1 MSNEEKFKGLKQQM
15 IQENEEK
22 YGDELRQ
29 SYGDERIEAANKKFI
44 V

>member
-22 YGDELRQ
+22 YGDEL
-29 SYGDERIEAANKKFI
+29 ANLMVMKE
-44 V
+44 